1 MSAMA
6 SRLSLISFV
15 SVLNDC
21 ALVVVEEG
29 VAVVE
34 LLVEV
39 DVEVEDVSGDQKLA
53 RGCVVID
60 GRTESSAADRGRMCR
75 VIEAAIILLYSIERE
90 EDRDRGD
97 EEAGGWCKMVHV
109 NFRICSAA
117 NFLEMGADL

>member
-15 SVLNDC
+15 SVLNGC
-21 ALVVVEEG
+21 ALVVVVAVVEEG

-39 DVEVEDVSGDQKLA
+39 DVEVEDVVSGDQKLA

-75 VIEAAIILLYSIERE
+75 VIEAAIILIY
-90 EDRDRGD
+90 
-97 EEAGGWCKMVHV
+97 MY
-109 NFRICSAA
+109 
-117 NFLEMGADL
+117 

>member
-1 MSAMA
+1 MSAIA

-21 ALVVVEEG
+21 ALVVVAVVEEG

-60 GRTESSAADRGRMCR
+60 GRIESSVTDRGRKCR
-75 VIEAAIILLYSIERE
+75 VIEAAIILINMY
-90 EDRDRGD
+90 
-97 EEAGGWCKMVHV
+97 
-109 NFRICSAA
+109 
-117 NFLEMGADL
+117 

>member
-6 SRLSLISFV
+6 SRLNLISFV

-21 ALVVVEEG
+21 ALVVVAVVEEG

-39 DVEVEDVSGDQKLA
+39 DVEVEDVVSGDQKLA

-60 GRTESSAADRGRMCR
+60 GRIESSVTDRERMCR
-75 VIEAAIILLYSIERE
+75 VIEAAIILLY
-90 EDRDRGD
+90 
-97 EEAGGWCKMVHV
+97 MY
-109 NFRICSAA
+109 
-117 NFLEMGADL
+117 

>member
-1 MSAMA
+1 MA

-21 ALVVVEEG
+21 ALVVVVAVEEG
-29 VAVVE
+29 VAVVVE

-39 DVEVEDVSGDQKLA
+39 DVVEVEAVSGDQKLA

-60 GRTESSAADRGRMCR
+60 GRIESSVTDRGRRCR
-75 VIEAAIILLYSIERE
+75 VIEAAIILLYSITRE

-97 EEAGGWCKMVHV
+97 EEAGGY
-109 NFRICSAA
+109 IYT
-117 NFLEMGADL
+117 